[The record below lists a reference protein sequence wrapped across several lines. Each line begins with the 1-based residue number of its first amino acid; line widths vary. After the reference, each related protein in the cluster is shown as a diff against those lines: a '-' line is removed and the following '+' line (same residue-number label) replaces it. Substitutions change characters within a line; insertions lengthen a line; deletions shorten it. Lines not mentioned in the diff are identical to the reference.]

1 MEQIFNEIWVY
12 VVSSLGGL
20 SLTAILTSIVYGCLK
35 GAFSKTI
42 SKLNVEKIAE
52 EATEKGID
60 RVKKVSFTHSIQP
73 IVESELKKI
82 NEYSTEIIK
91 KELADTQK
99 KYDSVITILE
109 KFALYFDNSIGVTE
123 ETKKELKQAIATA
136 KNKPI
141 SIESVVVEETT
152 EEMPKQAVNSL
163 KEPKN
168 TTNVQR

>member
-35 GAFSKTI
+35 GAFRKTI

-99 KYDSVITILE
+99 KYDNVITILE

-141 SIESVVVEETT
+141 SVESVVVEETAVK
-152 EEMPKQAVNSL
+152 EPKQAVNSL
-163 KEPKN
+163 KEPKS
-168 TTNVQR
+168 TNVER

>member
-1 MEQIFNEIWVY
+1 MEQLFNEIWVY

-141 SIESVVVEETT
+141 RVESVVVEETT
-152 EEMPKQAVNSL
+152 EKEPKQALKSL
-163 KEPKN
+163 KEPKS
-168 TTNVQR
+168 TNVER